1 VDMLYDKDA
10 DLSLLEGQTVAVIGF
25 GSQGHAHSQNLR
37 DSGVKVVVA
46 EAPGTA
52 AWDRAAAAGFEVLTA
67 NAAAAIADIV
77 MMLVPDQTQKVVY
90 ETAIRDN
97 LREGDMLMFAHGFN
111 IHYNQI
117 IPPAGVDVT
126 MIAPKGPGHLVRRVY
141 TEGGGVPALLAVYQD
156 ATGKARDRAL
166 AYAKGLGAL
175 RAGADIVRV
184 ASPVFEPVPD
194 LIFERLEG
202 RVIAREHLRRLK
214 DLARNA
220 DVVVMGNGLGDQSHD
235 VMVELAAACRKAVVD
250 ADALRCPLPRAEDTI
265 YTPHAGEFT
274 RAFGRE
280 PPGDLVRRARAV
292 KEAAGEGGAVLLKGH
307 VDIISD
313 GRRVRFNRAGSPLM
327 TVGERGTSSQA
338 LLQPCSAS
346 SPPSRRP
353 ALLHTPMAGQGWQSR
368 PGSGEACSRPTF
380 PTASPWNSTGTRR
393 PHERIFAYRKRPG
406 THGRHQRKGRGIPR
420 GSRRREDRSPGRDP
434 PCHPR
439 GDGRKGKRPCDRTR
453 GCNPRRERDP
463 LPHPHVPPNPG
474 QQHRGGFPGTSR
486 LDRGEGPR
494 AFAWPDGCRDGGSHW
509 RLRCPPHH
517 LGHGQVRGEGRPG
530 AIPGDPHHRHPG
542 AREEKRRSP
551 PGE

>member
-175 RAGADIVRV
+175 RAGVIETTFKEETETDLFGEQAVLCGGVSELIRAGFETLVDAGYQPEVAYFECLHELKLIV
-184 ASPVFEPVPD
+184 D
-194 LIFERLEG
+194 LIHEYGISGMRYSISDTAEY
-202 RVIAREHLRRLK
+202 
-214 DLARNA
+214 
-220 DVVVMGNGLGDQSHD
+220 GD
-235 VMVELAAACRKAVVD
+235 M
-250 ADALRCPLPRAEDTI
+250 
-265 YTPHAGEFT
+265 T
-274 RAFGRE
+274 RGKR
-280 PPGDLVRRARAV
+280 
-292 KEAAGEGGAVLLKGH
+292 
-307 VDIISD
+307 IISD
-313 GRRVRFNRAGSPLM
+313 EVREEMQCILEEIQ
-327 TVGERGTSSQA
+327 TGEFAREWI
-338 LLQPCSAS
+338 LEN
-346 SPPSRRP
+346 
-353 ALLHTPMAGQGWQSR
+353 MAGR
-368 PGSGEACSRPTF
+368 PVY
-380 PTASPWNSTGTRR
+380 N
-393 PHERIFAYRKRPG
+393 
-406 THGRHQRKGRGIPR
+406 
-420 GSRRREDRSPGRDP
+420 
-434 PCHPR
+434 
-439 GDGRKGKRPCDRTR
+439 
-453 GCNPRRERDP
+453 
-463 LPHPHVPPNPG
+463 
-474 QQHRGGFPGTSR
+474 
-486 LDRGEGPR
+486 
-494 AFAWPDGCRDGGSHW
+494 
-509 RLRCPPHH
+509 
-517 LGHGQVRGEGRPG
+517 
-530 AIPGDPHHRHPG
+530 AIK
-542 AREEKRRSP
+542 REESEHEIEIVGRQLRAMMPWLGK
-551 PGE
+551 GGKLE